1 MDDLTT
7 MTAAELAAAV
17 AAGSVSAA
25 EVTQAH
31 LDRIT
36 AVDGDVRAFLHVNG
50 EDALAQA
57 RAVDR
62 RRAAGEPLGA
72 LAGVPVAVK
81 DLFTTIGAPGHL
93 RIEDPR
99 GLVPAVRVDHHR
111 AAARGRRDPHRQD
124 QHGRVRDGLVD
135 RELRL
140 RPLA

>member
-50 EDALAQA
+50 EDALAAGPRGGPQA
-57 RAVDR
+57 RGG
-62 RRAAGEPLGA
+62 RAAGRAGRGA
-72 LAGVPVAVK
+72 GRGEGPVHHHR
-81 DLFTTIGAPGHL
+81 GAGHL

-99 GLVPAVRVDHHR
+99 GLVPAV
-111 AAARGRRDPHRQD
+111 
-124 QHGRVRDGLVD
+124 
-135 RELRL
+135 
-140 RPLA
+140 

>member
-81 DLFTTIGAPGHL
+81 DLFTTIGAPTTCGSKCL
-93 RIEDPR
+93 PANSRRIEIATSWLIPR
-99 GLVPAVRVDHHR
+99 RY
-111 AAARGRRDPHRQD
+111 GRS
-124 QHGRVRDGLVD
+124 VVI
-135 RELRL
+135 
-140 RPLA
+140 AS